1 MSLILTGIVAG
12 SVLTVTAAG
21 TVMAGETQTEAED
34 DGSLTGLLSSL
45 LGDASLGDLADSVS
59 EYSDELNSDLDSFLE
74 SFKEK
79 YGDVDAE
86 SLETLL
92 SGALA
97 EAGIDLDALNLEDLD
112 LEALLSDDNALS
124 EFLEEHADSID
135 GLAALLP
142 AFAFTNT
149 SDNTNADP
157 MDAVDDYLNDFA
169 ATFDP
174 ADVTLPVKLIV
185 NGGADL
191 DNGTFFTFGDFW
203 VFNYNVESDQLVFAS
218 GGEQAA
224 MITSIPQ
231 DDGSYAYEA
240 DEAADGEDY
249 KDEIARLCAE
259 TGSDVT
265 VTEFFSAT
273 DEETRDILLLE
284 AFIAYVDENPEIT
297 SIEMNGEMIT
307 VDEAKSIISEYY
319 VSIFEETEALTE

>member
-1 MSLILTGIVAG
+1 MKKNWMTLILTGIVTG
-12 SVLTVTAAG
+12 SVLAVTAAG
-21 TVMAGETQTEAED
+21 TVMAED
-34 DGSLTGLLSSL
+34 DSSVTGLLSSL

-59 EYSDELNSDLDSFLE
+59 EYSDELNSNLDSLLE
-74 SFKEK
+74 DFKEK
-79 YGDVDAE
+79 YGDLDAE

-92 SGALA
+92 SDTLE
-97 EAGIDLDALNLEDLD
+97 EAGIDLENLNLEDLD
-112 LEALLSDDNALS
+112 LDTLLNDDNALS
-124 EFLEEHADSID
+124 QFLEEHADSVN

-142 AFAFTNT
+142 AFAFTDT
-149 SDNTNADP
+149 SESTDADP
-157 MDAVDDYLNDFA
+157 MKAVDDYLNDFA

-174 ADVTLPVKLIV
+174 TDVTLPVKMIV

-203 VFNYNVESDQLVFAS
+203 VFNYNVEDDQLVFAS

-224 MITSIPQ
+224 LITSVPQ
-231 DDGSYAYEA
+231 DDGTYAYEA

-249 KDEIARLCAE
+249 KDEIARLCAK

-265 VTEFFSAT
+265 VQEFFKVT

-297 SIEMNGEMIT
+297 AIEMNGEMIS
-307 VDEAKSIISEYY
+307 VDDAKSIISEYY